1 MKTVADNIEHRG
13 VVVEVNGKSVKVRIE
28 QLSACAACH
37 VRSLCMASDK
47 SEKIVDAAVVA
58 GNFSVGEEVVVVGHK
73 QLGVVA
79 VVLAYIVPFLLIV
92 ATLFFSSLFV
102 DEEWIVGSL
111 SLLVLAPYLVALR
124 LMNNKIKAKFR
135 FYVSKI

>member
-1 MKTVADNIEHRG
+1 MEHRG

-37 VRSLCMASDK
+37 VKSLCMASDK

>member
-1 MKTVADNIEHRG
+1 MADNIEHRG

>member
-1 MKTVADNIEHRG
+1 MADNIEHRG

-37 VRSLCMASDK
+37 VKSLCMASDK